1 MLHHM
6 SDGAPELE
14 AVNQAVQDYVAAE
27 GEIVTQWALV
37 AEVARPDGG
46 RHLCHRGGGGH
57 DGSAIPTMWAVLGML
72 EASAHTVRD
81 QLTDVTGDA

>member
-6 SDGAPELE
+6 DELE
-14 AVNQAVQDYVAAE
+14 AVHRAVADYVAAE
-27 GEIVTQWALV
+27 GEILTQWMLV
-37 AEVARPDGG
+37 AEVATPDGG
-46 RHLCHRGGGGH
+46 RRLAHRGGGGYNGH
-57 DGSAIPTMWAVLGML
+57 DVPAMWTGLGML